1 MRHFA
6 RGSVALTQPLRLR
19 STRQHVGHIQSTNIG
34 PRLVGTR
41 QASRANNVHGRRDA
55 VELGLS
61 PLAPRLLQTRRTG
74 ARDRRHHGFTEQYN
88 LFSTHLVATRVAF
101 RANRLRSQIDLLFQL
116 AHPNCAC
123 CFCSRESF
131 WTNAS
136 ETEGVIYARHGDADF
151 IDSESPYSNRL
162 AGD

>member
-6 RGSVALTQPLRLR
+6 RGSVALTQPLRLH

-74 ARDRRHHGFTEQYN
+74 ARDRRHHGFTDIQYTPGGHARRVPRQ
-88 LFSTHLVATRVAF
+88 SPSVADRFVIPTRPSE
-101 RANRLRSQIDLLFQL
+101 LRLLFL
-116 AHPNCAC
+116 L
-123 CFCSRESF
+123 SRVVLDE
-131 WTNAS
+131 
-136 ETEGVIYARHGDADF
+136 R
-151 IDSESPYSNRL
+151 
-162 AGD
+162 